1 MKVTEGLFCAKLKD
15 VLCIHDLILLYD
27 ILPYYCYYGLLYTFE
42 VSAVWNITKPTKQ
55 SINVVQ
61 I

>member
-27 ILPYYCYYGLLYTFE
+27 ILPYYCYYELLYTFGYLLYE
-42 VSAVWNITKPTKQ
+42 ISQNQQNKV
-55 SINVVQ
+55 
-61 I
+61 